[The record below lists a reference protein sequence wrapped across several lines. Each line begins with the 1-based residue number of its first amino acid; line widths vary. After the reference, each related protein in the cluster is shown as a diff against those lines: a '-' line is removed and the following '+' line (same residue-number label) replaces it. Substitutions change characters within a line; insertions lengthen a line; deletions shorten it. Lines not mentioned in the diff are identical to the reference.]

1 MSAVAKKVA
10 DATSLLHRQ
19 LGRWPTYHEIADH
32 TALSASRVKLV
43 SDRRKHPISINQP
56 AKNQEL
62 ILEDVIP
69 GPDETRPEVIV
80 GKQLML
86 QDMEKLLT
94 TLSAREQYII
104 RLHYGLAGE
113 RIHSCEEIGRLLNL
127 SRERIRQI
135 HRAALTR
142 LREEK
147 DLIES
152 LRQSL
157 R

>member
-1 MSAVAKKVA
+1 MQFCLCKEKNEYF
-10 DATSLLHRQ
+10 LHLSCDTG
-19 LGRWPTYHEIADH
+19 LGCM
-32 TALSASRVKLV
+32 
-43 SDRRKHPISINQP
+43 Q
-56 AKNQEL
+56 
-62 ILEDVIP
+62 DVIP

-94 TLSAREQYII
+94 TLSAREEYII

-142 LREEK
+142 LREEE

-152 LRQSL
+152 LRQNL
-157 R
+157 T